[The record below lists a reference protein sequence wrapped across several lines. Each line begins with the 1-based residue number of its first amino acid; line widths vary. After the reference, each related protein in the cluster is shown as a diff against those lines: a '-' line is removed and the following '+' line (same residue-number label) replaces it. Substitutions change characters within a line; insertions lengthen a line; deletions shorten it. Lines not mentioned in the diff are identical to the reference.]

1 MFNAENALYNAG
13 TFGSAMPRAPI
24 RLVAVGVCQATHVVR
39 FAAGVSHLSV
49 SASMGLAAS
58 AHIRGVRRLV
68 AAGVGELVSGA
79 VVHRL
84 HPSRVTARAVLML
97 QSEVKVHRAAHT
109 PITGT
114 AGLASVA
121 VLSKKQRMQIHC
133 VGRLESVA
141 RAGASN
147 ADTTPEDRTFSLRT
161 QDNNFVL
168 GEGAM
173 SLIGVINKQP
183 ADRRDYDVDC
193 TSLVGDYDV
202 VQTATATA
210 SPAGLTVDAPTVFSD
225 HVKLW
230 IGGGTDGATYK
241 VTVTVFSRDGR
252 IQQDEIRVKVKE
264 V

>member
-1 MFNAENALYNAG
+1 MFNAANALYNAG

-24 RLVAVGVCQATHVVR
+24 RMVAVGVCQATYVAR
-39 FAAGVSHLSV
+39 LAGGYRSLRAAGEL
-49 SASMGLAAS
+49 GLAS
-58 AHIRGVRRLV
+58 TVIVRGVRRL
-68 AAGVGELVSGA
+68 AAAVTGEAVSSA
-79 VVHRL
+79 VIHCL
-84 HPSRVTARAVLML
+84 HPSRITARGVLQL
-97 QSEVKVHRAAHT
+97 QSVVRAHRAANVSVD
-109 PITGT
+109 GV
-114 AGLASVA
+114 ASMESFARLAR
-121 VLSKKQRMQIHC
+121 KQRMQIHC

-230 IGGGTDGATYK
+230 IGGGADGATYK